1 MDYKNKQLLFDVF
14 FNEWEEKFNK
24 IHFILNYISSYPE
37 LGSELK
43 DVQFLKSDDLEN
55 SQLEWISL
63 ISELDNPIDS
73 DFFKPYWV
81 PVAKDSYD
89 YFIDLSCDTFSLFES
104 YYFFM
109 EPYQWYKQF
118 IFNDITEFL
127 TSVDNKSISINDIIK
142 TNELK
147 KWELVESIF
156 NERDKLGFSG
166 KIDLKPIDKERLFC
180 KKGEYSYKLTEDR
193 LEVSGI
199 NSIAICLFP
208 LEEEIILNHINATY
222 NKDEFVTTRI
232 KNIKALAFLIE
243 NLGFLSVYYY
253 HFLFKS
259 EPKSYVEFI
268 FNKLIIKSK
277 DKLLI
282 ENIINKIEILRL

>member
-1 MDYKNKQLLFDVF
+1 MDYKNKQILFDNF
-14 FNEWEEKFNK
+14 LNDWEEKFNK
-24 IHFILNYISSYPE
+24 IYFILNYISSYPE

-89 YFIDLSCDTFSLFES
+89 YFIDLSSDTFSLFES

-147 KWELVESIF
+147 KWELVEGIF
-156 NERDKLGFSG
+156 NEREKLGFSG
-166 KIDLKPIDKERLFC
+166 KIELKSIDKERLFC

-208 LEEEIILNHINATY
+208 LEEEIILNHIDATY
-222 NKDEFVTTRI
+222 NKDEFVATKI

-243 NLGFLSVYYY
+243 NLGFLSVHYY

-259 EPKSYVEFI
+259 ESKSYVEFI